1 MLCQGSETSDMTPE
15 ELGELLE
22 ELILMGQ
29 DLLLYAFNDCITLSM
44 KQPVLEQATKK
55 FMHQVLE
62 FLKSLPL
69 NI

>member
-1 MLCQGSETSDMTPE
+1 MTPE

-44 KQPVLEQATKK
+44 K
-55 FMHQVLE
+55 
-62 FLKSLPL
+62 
-69 NI
+69 